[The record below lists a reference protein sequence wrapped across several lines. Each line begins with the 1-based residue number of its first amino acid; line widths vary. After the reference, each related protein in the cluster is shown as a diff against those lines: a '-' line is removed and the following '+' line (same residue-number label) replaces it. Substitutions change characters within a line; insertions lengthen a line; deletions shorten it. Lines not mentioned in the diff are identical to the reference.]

1 MRFYHET
8 TNPKDVV
15 LGLGGR
21 ENRQDFWGHFRW
33 FVIAVY
39 LPVCSLFWC
48 ATLPRKVYSWRCHE
62 ICKGKGFTPNS
73 SIFALVDVSTG
84 QVYSYLVA
92 YNLEHEEKVLKAIKD
107 SIDEPQNYLYVAEI
121 LTAPSGVVMGS
132 LLVLLTSLRK
142 SILIRTWLFVR
153 QKKMSHRRTCSSN
166 LDSRSLTGRK
176 NTSVSED
183 LAMLP

>member
-1 MRFYHET
+1 MKLAKE
-8 TNPKDVV
+8 K
-15 LGLGGR
+15 
-21 ENRQDFWGHFRW
+21 W
-33 FVIAVY
+33 F
-39 LPVCSLFWC
+39 P
-48 ATLPRKVYSWRCHE
+48 
-62 ICKGKGFTPNS
+62 PNS

-121 LTAPSGVVMGS
+121 LTAPEWHGNGFTVC
-132 LLVLLTSLRK
+132 LVNKLKKEYPDTNM
-142 SILIRTWLFVR
+142 IVRTTE
-153 QKKMSHRRTCSSN
+153 KMSHRRTCSSN
-166 LDSRSLTGRK
+166 LDSRSLTELK